1 MVQCSLFGL
10 FLEEVRKIE
19 FETQRHVCN
28 TIRVTKPVMTTS
40 KIEQLLN
47 QQFSTSTFIFELDTI
62 VEKYLALHQ
71 LYPDSQLYYAVKAN
85 SDLDILSRLVQLGS
99 HFDTSSDREIQH
111 CLAAG
116 AQLDQISYDTANK
129 EATDIAH
136 AYELH
141 VRLFSFDRLT
151 DLEKLSIHAPNS
163 RVCCRLILEDIS
175 ERSMEHQSGT
185 EQAYQLLIHS
195 QKLGLIPHG
204 LTFQIACDP
213 FSRTYRFGW

>member
-1 MVQCSLFGL
+1 
-10 FLEEVRKIE
+10 
-19 FETQRHVCN
+19 
-28 TIRVTKPVMTTS
+28 MTTS
-40 KIEQLLN
+40 KIEQPLH
-47 QQFSTSTFIFELDTI
+47 QQISPSTVIFDLDTI
-62 VEKYLALHQ
+62 AQKYLALHQ
-71 LYPDSQLYYAVKAN
+71 LYPDSQLYYVVKTN
-85 SDLDILSRLVQLGS
+85 SDLDILSRLILLGS
-99 HFDTSSDREIQH
+99 QFDTSSDREIQQ

-116 AQLDQISYDTANK
+116 AQLEQISYNTANK

-136 AYELH
+136 AYELE

-175 ERSMEHQSGT
+175 EWNLEHQSGT
-185 EQAYQLLIHS
+185 EQAYHLLIHS

-204 LTFQIACDP
+204 LTFQMACDP